1 MSVLS
6 RLLHPLCTSLLPQFE
21 RQDPNLRTQS
31 HCAFQASK
39 GNPGIG
45 EAEYFLSWHMNAELL
60 AILERTE
67 EFVEENG
74 LDPDNT
80 FVWVCVFSVRQ
91 SEGNKEVCVRVCVC
105 FVCVV
110 CVCVLPARACTCV
123 CLHLA
128 ELVIDGLTRTRTLTP

>member
-21 RQDPNLRTQS
+21 RQDPNLQTQS
-31 HCAFQASK
+31 HCAFQASQ

-74 LDPDNT
+74 LDPDST

-91 SEGNKEVCVRVCVC
+91 SEGNQEVCVRVCVC
-105 FVCVV
+105 VFRVW
-110 CVCVLPARACTCV
+110 CVCVARARVHV
-123 CLHLA
+123 CA
-128 ELVIDGLTRTRTLTP
+128 PPPRRTGD

>member
-1 MSVLS
+1 VCARTRNETPSMSVLS

-39 GNPGIG
+39 GNPGVG
-45 EAEYFLSWHMNAELL
+45 EAEYFLSWDMKAELL
-60 AILERTE
+60 AILERSE

-91 SEGNKEVCVRVCVC
+91 SEGNQEVCVRVCVC
-105 FVCVV
+105 FACVV
-110 CVCVLPARACTCV
+110 CVCVACARVHVCV
-123 CLHLA
+123 PPPR
-128 ELVIDGLTRTRTLTP
+128 RTGD

>member
-31 HCAFQASK
+31 HCAFEASK

-80 FVWVCVFSVRQ
+80 FFWVCVFSVRQ
-91 SEGNKEVCVRVCVC
+91 SEGNEKVCVWCVCRLCCLRARVRVCV
-105 FVCVV
+105 
-110 CVCVLPARACTCV
+110 PPPR
-123 CLHLA
+123 
-128 ELVIDGLTRTRTLTP
+128 RTGD